1 MFGLDDVNAIESE
14 QPIMQTWVDKVD
26 HYSIEYPTHWTAS
39 SGVLSGERTVTAFV
53 SPSRPSSSISVVV
66 TPIPADFT
74 RLTSFGDLN
83 NYLIPRGEGVDTE
96 VLSQSSKGESVTVEY
111 VSMKHPENVKRH
123 VVTVFALRPAE
134 SVLGLTAQALESDFS
149 DDKARLDAAVKSFKI
164 AID

>member
-1 MFGLDDVNAIESE
+1 M
-14 QPIMQTWVDKVD
+14 
-26 HYSIEYPTHWTAS
+26 
-39 SGVLSGERTVTAFV
+39 
-53 SPSRPSSSISVVV
+53 
-66 TPIPADFT
+66 
-74 RLTSFGDLN
+74 TSFGDLN